1 MRYRL
6 TTGLACLWL
15 LVCNSNMQA
24 DPIILETFTG
34 YPDNALI
41 STNPSGAALG
51 LLGNWQLDAEN
62 YFYVNRT
69 EAELDGGT
77 GKAVHDFPYD
87 DNGARVATRLTSSDH
102 VLFSEDGDVFFAS
115 FLIHPARDMGHML
128 FTLIL
133 DRLDGGGQPE
143 VSFGMKDGQF
153 IVGNGGVEVD
163 VSGGTPTVTEML
175 VVLKVEYV
183 NIGSEV
189 VTLWVNPANEFSD
202 PVIDNVPVDFL
213 NWGGGKLTA
222 VAIRGEHMAGQP
234 AFFDNLRV
242 GRLFEDVSYDI
253 QLPVLS
259 RDVGMNGQFYDAN
272 NPGHGFDF
280 NVHDLGFTA
289 FYYGHTSNGERLWL
303 VSEVFTGDL
312 KFDIPYELKMF
323 EIVNG
328 AFGLPASPEMSW
340 GTITITLVNCNSGHA
355 SFSGLDGDLEM
366 DLVRL
371 ARIRGIDCQY

>member
-1 MRYRL
+1 MNYRL

-15 LVCNSNMQA
+15 LVCNSNAQA

-102 VLFSEDGDVFFAS
+102 VLFNEDGDVFFAS
-115 FLIHPARDMGHML
+115 FQIHPEREMGHML

-133 DRLDGGGQPE
+133 DRLDGGGQRN
-143 VSFGMKDGQF
+143 VSFGMKDGHF
-153 IVGNGGVEVD
+153 IVGNGVEFE
-163 VSGGTPTVTEML
+163 VSGGTPAITEML
-175 VVLKVEYV
+175 VVLKIEYS
-183 NIGSEV
+183 NNGNEA
-189 VTLWVNPANEFSD
+189 VTLWVDPANEASD
-202 PVIDNVPVDFL
+202 PVIDNMSIDFL
-213 NWGGGKLTA
+213 DWGGGKLTA
-222 VAIRGEHMAGQP
+222 VAIRGEQMAGQP

-242 GRLFEDVSYDI
+242 GLQFEDVSYDI

-259 RDVGMNGQFYDAN
+259 RDIGMNGQFYDAN

-303 VSEVFTGDL
+303 VSEVLTGDL
-312 KFDIPYELKMF
+312 KFDVAYELEMF
-323 EIVNG
+323 EVVDGI
-328 AFGLPASPEMSW
+328 FGLPVPPEMSW